1 MGAAAMVVSDIMK
14 RELIKMIGG
23 CMRIGNLEF
32 GIGYLNELW
41 FLVGQVQHWFCI
53 GGVVFLHLL

>member
-1 MGAAAMVVSDIMK
+1 MVVSDIMK